1 VSQSQNTSQASKSAN
16 VRSYLTALE
25 VNLIGKIEEQ
35 LLLLL
40 DNN

>member
-25 VNLIGKIEEQ
+25 VNLIGKIEEGRTIAVAAG
-35 LLLLL
+35 
-40 DNN
+40 